1 MRLSSYLV
9 AILDLCNLYIRGFSI
24 GVEFQ
29 YFKNN
34 LLHTFTN
41 ILVKEMFG
49 IYVYFYHFPQ
59 YCWTV

>member
-1 MRLSSYLV
+1 MRLSSCLV
-9 AILDLCNLYIRGFSI
+9 AILDLCKLRGFSI

-29 YFKNN
+29 YFKTIYYTD
-34 LLHTFTN
+34 LQTYWQ
-41 ILVKEMFG
+41 KKMFG